1 MRIPKLLAC
10 IALLGTVALP
20 FAACAAVPV
29 SDKATNITS
38 ENTRSTI
45 VPALPGPPVDD
56 NARPI
61 DYLKAAHEA
70 LTHGRTGEAQEA
82 LERAEARV
90 LDRAVPLL
98 QTSRQIDD
106 PLVTQIRAARLA
118 LGSNDP
124 TRAAQLIAAA
134 TDTASHLAFSQ

>member
-1 MRIPKLLAC
+1 
-10 IALLGTVALP
+10 
-20 FAACAAVPV
+20 
-29 SDKATNITS
+29 
-38 ENTRSTI
+38 

-124 TRAAQLIAAA
+124 TRAAQLMSAA